1 MAGSSLSRS
10 SAASAASAATVGAL
24 PRLVVGTRS
33 AHKLRELRQLLQLDG
48 VELVSL
54 DDLGIPG
61 EPVEDGATFETNAA
75 IKARFAVRASGLPS
89 LADDSGLEVDAL
101 GGGPGVR
108 TRRYAGEMA
117 TDLDNNAKLL
127 RELAGL
133 PPERRGARYV
143 CVLALALPDEA
154 GPHGGQRLILRRGTC
169 RGRIA
174 GAEQGSGG
182 FGYDPLFEPASEPPG
197 GRTLGLWSAD
207 EKNAISHRAGAA
219 RRMTP
224 VLASLGLG
232 TPRTQRIEGG
242 GSPSPASPLPRANR

>member
-1 MAGSSLSRS
+1 MASSGNATNGYTQYAAVFTPTTNS
-10 SAASAASAATVGAL
+10 SGIATVG
-24 PRLVVGTRS
+24 VKSGTF
-33 AHKLRELRQLLQLDG
+33 ADLAGNNNADTY
-48 VELVSL
+48 VS
-54 DDLGIPG
+54 PA
-61 EPVEDGATFETNAA
+61 PTGATFETNAA
-75 IKARFAVRASGLPS
+75 IQARFAVRASGLPS

-207 EKNAISHRAGAA
+207 EKNAIAHRAGAA